1 MRTPHLLPR
10 RLVLIA
16 LSLPAMPGQTQ
27 PSAVLQ
33 VAAASSLAGVMPALA
48 RDYEARHPGH
58 TVRWHSDGSG
68 LLLDGLA
75 QGKPADVL
83 LGRRWRHRGARR
95 AAPPAAA
102 GIGAGLCRQRAG
114 AAGGAASKLPIHRL
128 TDLARAE
135 VQHIAMARATSASA
149 GRYARQAIDAAR
161 MWASVQRKIVPT
173 DSAHAALELL
183 LRNEVDA
190 ALVYRTEG
198 LSAAAAVREVE
209 VLNGHEPIRLT
220 AAVTQASRQPEPAV
234 QFVQYLR
241 SEARA
246 SAAGGRRLQRAVA
259 AGCTTSTRKCCGG
272 SVMRKRPRGS
282 ARDGPTPWGHALRSR
297 ARPAGPARSR

>member
-83 LGRRWRHRGARR
+83 LAADGDTVARGVQRHLLRPESVR
-95 AAPPAAA
+95 AFA
-102 GIGAGLCRQRAG
+102 GNALVLLV
-114 AAGGAASKLPIHRL
+114 GAASKLPIHRL

-149 GRYARQAIDAAR
+149 GRYARQAIDTAR

-234 QFVQYLR
+234 QFVHYLR
-241 SEARA
+241 SEAA
-246 SAAGGRRLQRAVA
+246 QALLVA
-259 AGCTTSTRKCCGG
+259 AGF
-272 SVMRKRPRGS
+272 S
-282 ARDGPTPWGHALRSR
+282 AQ
-297 ARPAGPARSR
+297 